1 MPSSRALWR
10 GLQWTTV
17 TAIALMWSLRPSG
30 APAAFAASG
39 IPAAL
44 AASSPV
50 GGDDA
55 TVGSTT
61 ADDVI
66 TIDWRLLRGLDFRK
80 GTKSD
85 TLRWLDGRRV
95 RLPGFIVPLEDFQE
109 RAKEFLLVPYFGAC
123 VHLPPPPPNQMVYA
137 TLRSELPMATFY
149 PVWIE
154 GTLRITNFKS
164 PYGIAGFRMQ
174 VTRMTPYEDKQP

>member
-1 MPSSRALWR
+1 MPVRQRVRRCLWWA
-10 GLQWTTV
+10 GL
-17 TAIALMWSLRPSG
+17 TAIALFWSVRPG
-30 APAAFAASG
+30 ADPAAFAAVAWAAEAPRRDALLPLPG
-39 IPAAL
+39 PA
-44 AASSPV
+44 
-50 GGDDA
+50 GD
-55 TVGSTT
+55 TE
-61 ADDVI
+61 DDVI

-80 GTKSD
+80 GVKSD

-137 TLRSELPMATFY
+137 TLRSEQPMATFY

>member
-1 MPSSRALWR
+1 MPNHRAVRR
-10 GLQWTTV
+10 GLQWTAL

-30 APAAFAASG
+30 TPAAFAASVA
-39 IPAAL
+39 PSARAA
-44 AASSPV
+44 
-50 GGDDA
+50 DA
-55 TVGSTT
+55 PEGV
-61 ADDVI
+61 DDVI
-66 TIDWRLLRGLDFRK
+66 TIDWRLLRGLDFRR
-80 GTKSD
+80 GTRSD
-85 TLRWLDGRRV
+85 TLRWLEGRRV

-164 PYGIAGFRMQ
+164 PYGVAGFRMQ
-174 VTRMTPYEDKQP
+174 VSRVTPYEDKQP

>member
-1 MPSSRALWR
+1 MPSPHAVRR
-10 GLQWTTV
+10 GLQWTTLIA
-17 TAIALMWSLRPSG
+17 TALLWSLRPSG

-39 IPAAL
+39 L
-44 AASSPV
+44 AAAFTASGPV
-50 GGDDA
+50 GAHDA
-55 TVGSTT
+55 LT
-61 ADDVI
+61 ADDAI

-80 GTKSD
+80 GTRSD

-154 GTLRITNFKS
+154 GTLRITNYKS
-164 PYGIAGFRMQ
+164 PYGVAGFRMQ

>member
-1 MPSSRALWR
+1 MPIPRAVRR
-10 GLQWTTV
+10 GLQWTTLA
-17 TAIALMWSLRPSG
+17 AIALMWSLRPSG

-39 IPAAL
+39 RAAAF
-44 AASSPV
+44 AASGPV
-50 GGDDA
+50 ATHDA
-55 TVGSTT
+55 LI

-80 GTKSD
+80 GTRSD

-154 GTLRITNFKS
+154 GTLRITNYKS
-164 PYGIAGFRMQ
+164 PYGVAGFRMQ

>member
-1 MPSSRALWR
+1 MPSIRTLRRLLLWVAVSVVAL
-10 GLQWTTV
+10 T
-17 TAIALMWSLRPSG
+17 WSVRPSASPATFTAVAQAAS
-30 APAAFAASG
+30 APAAS
-39 IPAAL
+39 PL
-44 AASSPV
+44 DRPVSSADADV
-50 GGDDA
+50 GGDDL
-55 TVGSTT
+55 
-61 ADDVI
+61 I

-95 RLPGFIVPLEDFQE
+95 RIPGFVVPLEDFQE

-137 TLRSELPMATFY
+137 TLRSEQPMPTFY

-164 PYGIAGFRMQ
+164 PYGVAGFRMQ
-174 VTRMTPYEDKQP
+174 VTRMTLYEEK

>member
-1 MPSSRALWR
+1 MPSPRAVRR
-10 GLQWTTV
+10 GLQWTTL
-17 TAIALMWSLRPSG
+17 TAIALMRSLRPSG

-39 IPAAL
+39 L
-44 AASSPV
+44 AAASAASGPV
-50 GGDDA
+50 GAHDA
-55 TVGSTT
+55 LT

-80 GTKSD
+80 GTRSD

-123 VHLPPPPPNQMVYA
+123 VRLPPPPPNQMVYA

-154 GTLRITNFKS
+154 GTLRITNYKS